1 MIGITLYASLLL
13 AQPDTGFHLHVVD
26 TLHHKA
32 DFITT
37 DPIGNLYLINN
48 YTVNKYNAKGDSL
61 FCQNFNQLRTI
72 EYFDASQAL
81 KIYALNFSFN
91 SLFILDNTLS
101 AQNQPITFDKIPIE
115 QVTLLCAS
123 NFNNSVWAF
132 DGVKMQL
139 NKLDQNFHV
148 VNSSVNFYSH
158 ADLSG
163 IPNYMIESENNLYIN
178 IPENGIKV
186 FNQYC
191 NFIKNIPVK
200 TDGKFIV
207 RNQKV
212 YYPEGGKIKFYN
224 MFDFTYGELDLPFE
238 GIEDFSIEKNKLY
251 IKKGKAIYIVDAR
264 ENF

>member
-1 MIGITLYASLLL
+1 MIDLFISANLLL
-13 AQPDTGFHLHVVD
+13 TQPDSGLQLTIVD

-48 YTVNKYNAKGDSL
+48 FTVNKYNAKGDSL
-61 FCQNFNQLRTI
+61 FSQNFNQLRSI

-81 KIYALNFSFN
+81 KIYAVNFSFN
-91 SLFILDNTLS
+91 SLFILDNTLTP
-101 AQNQPITFDKIPIE
+101 QNQPITFEKIPVE

-123 NFNNSVWAF
+123 NFNNSVWVY

-139 NKLDQNFHV
+139 VKLDNNFRV
-148 VNSSVNFYSH
+148 TNFSVNFYSH

-163 IPNYMIESENNLYIN
+163 IPNYMVESENNLYIN

-186 FNQYC
+186 FNQFC
-191 NFIKNIPVK
+191 NFVKNIPVK
-200 TDGKFIV
+200 TEGKFIV
-207 RNQKV
+207 RHQKV
-212 YYPEGGKIKFYN
+212 YYSEGGKIKFYN

-238 GIEDFSIEKNKLY
+238 GIQDFSIEKNKL
-251 IKKGKAIYIVDAR
+251 
-264 ENF
+264 

>member
-1 MIGITLYASLLL
+1 M
-13 AQPDTGFHLHVVD
+13 AQPDTGLQLTVVD

-48 YTVNKYNAKGDSL
+48 FTVNKYNANGDSL
-61 FCQNFNQLRTI
+61 FSQNFNQLRTI
-72 EYFDASQAL
+72 EFFDASQAM
-81 KIYALNFSFN
+81 KIYAVNYSFN

-101 AQNQPITFDKIPIE
+101 AQNSPITFEKIPVE

-123 NFNNSVWAF
+123 NFNNSVWVY

-139 NKLDQNFHV
+139 AKLDNNFRV
-148 VNSSVNFYSH
+148 TNASVNFYSH

-163 IPNYMIESENNLYIN
+163 IPNYMVETENNLYIN

-191 NFIKNIPVK
+191 NFVKNIPVK
-200 TDGKFIV
+200 TDRKFIV

-224 MFDFTYGELDLPFE
+224 MFDFTYGELNLPFD

-251 IKKGKAIYIVDAR
+251 IKKEKEIYIVDAKLD
-264 ENF
+264 F